1 MPFVI
6 KEGASLRGLQLL
18 MRPVLIE
25 AERIFG
31 SFGLPCVVTS
41 GLDGTHSS
49 GSYHYYGYALDFRSS
64 HIRSKTDK
72 SKILALLKEKL
83 GPKYLVIL
91 EAEGTDNEHYHID
104 ARGFL
109 S

>member
-6 KEGASLRGLQLL
+6 KESASLRGLQLL

-41 GLDGTHSS
+41 GLDGTHSA
-49 GSYHYYGYALDFRSS
+49 GSFHYYGYAVDLRSV
-64 HIRSKTDK
+64 HAKTKTDK
-72 SKILALLKEKL
+72 AKILSLLKEKL
-83 GPKYLVIL
+83 GPRYYVIL
-91 EAEGTDNEHYHID
+91 EAAGTDNEHYHID
-104 ARGFL
+104 ARGFI